1 MARRKPT
8 NFGGALP
15 DRQLTETR
23 QLIELSTRM
32 VAQARFQEAT
42 SAELVRQSR
51 SAIADTLKRF
61 ELGGVAAT
69 TMAHESRREMS
80 ARHVAEQEHRVAKQ
94 KALVARLSAHRL
106 PTEQAD
112 DLLAQ
117 MLDMLED
124 MRSELARLSGG

>member
-1 MARRKPT
+1 
-8 NFGGALP
+8 
-15 DRQLTETR
+15 
-23 QLIELSTRM
+23 
-32 VAQARFQEAT
+32 
-42 SAELVRQSR
+42 
-51 SAIADTLKRF
+51 
-61 ELGGVAAT
+61 
-69 TMAHESRREMS
+69 MS

-106 PTEQAD
+106 PTEQAE